1 MRNSF
6 LSTTVMAFCLSAF
19 PLKAADSMAVAFVV
33 NPSTRIG
40 DLGIAEVRKLFL
52 GEKETL
58 PNGRKAILLMAPI
71 GTPQRF
77 VVLQQI
83 YKMNEKEFA
92 KYVLHSAFTG
102 RYSPPREV
110 TISDMKQ
117 IVSENP
123 AAIGYMPISEVD
135 QAVRPVLVIH

>member
-6 LSTTVMAFCLSAF
+6 LSTVLAFCLSAF

-58 PNGRKAILLMAPI
+58 PNGRKAILLMAPV
-71 GTPQRF
+71 GTPQRLA
-77 VVLQQI
+77 VLQQI

>member
-6 LSTTVMAFCLSAF
+6 LSTVLAFCLSAF

-58 PNGRKAILLMAPI
+58 PNGRKAILLMAPV
-71 GTPQRF
+71 GTPQRLA
-77 VVLQQI
+77 VLQQI

-92 KYVLHSAFTG
+92 KYVLQSRIYRTLLT
-102 RYSPPREV
+102 PPGSHRFGDEA
-110 TISDMKQ
+110 
-117 IVSENP
+117 N
-123 AAIGYMPISEVD
+123 
-135 QAVRPVLVIH
+135 RF

>member
-1 MRNSF
+1 
-6 LSTTVMAFCLSAF
+6 
-19 PLKAADSMAVAFVV
+19 MAVAFVV

-58 PNGRKAILLMAPI
+58 PNGRKAILLMAPV
-71 GTPQRF
+71 GTPQRLA
-77 VVLQQI
+77 VLQQI